1 MPVGNIETMGS
12 RTLLFLLL
20 GLALAQDAVSGGWGL
35 DALMPTLAQNSGGR
49 ASFNEKKFIALLD
62 KPVESSGELVYV
74 RPDHL
79 EKNTLRPRPEY
90 LTLDRGTLSIERR
103 GQKQSLQLNDYSEL
117 AAFIESIRGTLA
129 GDRNALERVY
139 RLYLGGSSAH
149 WTLLLLP
156 SSPEMAATISQ
167 IKVTGEGAQLRSI
180 EIQQADGD
188 RSVMT
193 IEQIRVV
200 P

>member
-1 MPVGNIETMGS
+1 MS
-12 RTLLFLLL
+12 RSLLFLFLFLLL
-20 GLALAQDAVSGGWGL
+20 GLALAPNAFSDGWGL
-35 DALMPTLAQNSGGR
+35 DVLMLTLAQNSGGR
-49 ASFNEKKFIALLD
+49 ASFSEKKFIALLD

-79 EKNTLRPRPEY
+79 EKNTLKPQPEH
-90 LTLDRGTLSIERR
+90 LTLDRGTLSIEHK
-103 GQKQSLQLNDYSEL
+103 GQKQSMQLNDYPEI

-156 SSPEMAATISQ
+156 SAPEMAATISQ
-167 IKVTGEGAQLRSI
+167 IKITGEGALLRSI

-193 IEQIRVV
+193 IEQIRAG

>member
-1 MPVGNIETMGS
+1 VS
-12 RTLLFLLL
+12 RSLLFLFLFLLL
-20 GLALAQDAVSGGWGL
+20 GLALAPNAFSDGWGL
-35 DALMPTLAQNSGGR
+35 DVLMLTLAQNSGGR
-49 ASFNEKKFIALLD
+49 ASFSEKKFIALLD

-79 EKNTLRPRPEY
+79 EKNTLKPQPEH
-90 LTLDRGTLSIERR
+90 LTLDRGTLSIEHK
-103 GQKQSLQLNDYSEL
+103 GQKQSMQLNDYPEI

-156 SSPEMAATISQ
+156 SAPEMAATISQ
-167 IKVTGEGAQLRSI
+167 IKITGEGALLRSI

-193 IEQIRVV
+193 IEQIRAG